1 MRGKP
6 TRLLTLLLLVP
17 LTLTV
22 CKKRGPNYE
31 QPVVPVPASYRA
43 PDDIDESSSIA
54 DLPWWELFEDPV
66 LQELIEI
73 ALAQNK
79 DLLLAITRIEAARG
93 SMRTSRAGLYPTL
106 DAGAGIGVEKDSN
119 SSDVTGDFAVL
130 GFLNWELD
138 LWGRIARLN
147 EAARAQFLAAEENR
161 RAIVVSLVGDVA
173 QAYFELRNLDNQLT
187 IAERTYSSREESL
200 RIARLRFEGGL
211 TAELVV
217 RQAEVQMAGAMTT
230 IPQIRRDIALRENE
244 ISILLGKNPEDIKRG
259 LPISDHPVSPSI
271 PVGLP
276 SDLLT
281 RRPDILRAEQELI
294 AANAL
299 IGVAE
304 AEFFPRISLTGL
316 LGMESPALQDLLSG
330 GTFELGLDAAVPVLN
345 RGELEGNLE
354 IAQAQYRETL
364 IYYEQVIQEAFREVS
379 DAIVNHS
386 AVKEIRAVQ
395 EMRLEAAR
403 EYLRLARLQ
412 YLNGFR
418 PYLDVLD
425 AERELFDAELILSRA
440 MGGQL
445 TTMVDLYRVL
455 GGGWSPS
462 GGPPQP
468 AAYTPASPVPPGAPT
483 QQPPR

>member
-1 MRGKP
+1 M
-6 TRLLTLLLLVP
+6 
-17 LTLTV
+17 
-22 CKKRGPNYE
+22 
-31 QPVVPVPASYRA
+31 
-43 PDDIDESSSIA
+43 
-54 DLPWWELFEDPV
+54 
-66 LQELIEI
+66 
-73 ALAQNK
+73 
-79 DLLLAITRIEAARG
+79 
-93 SMRTSRAGLYPTL
+93 
-106 DAGAGIGVEKDSN
+106 
-119 SSDVTGDFAVL
+119 
-130 GFLNWELD
+130 
-138 LWGRIARLN
+138 
-147 EAARAQFLAAEENR
+147 
-161 RAIVVSLVGDVA
+161 
-173 QAYFELRNLDNQLT
+173 
-187 IAERTYSSREESL
+187 
-200 RIARLRFEGGL
+200 
-211 TAELVV
+211 
-217 RQAEVQMAGAMTT
+217 
-230 IPQIRRDIALRENE
+230 
-244 ISILLGKNPEDIKRG
+244 
-259 LPISDHPVSPSI
+259 
-271 PVGLP
+271 
-276 SDLLT
+276 
-281 RRPDILRAEQELI
+281 
-294 AANAL
+294 
-299 IGVAE
+299 
-304 AEFFPRISLTGL
+304 
-316 LGMESPALQDLLSG
+316 
-330 GTFELGLDAAVPVLN
+330 GLDAAVPVLN

-468 AAYTPASPVPPGAPT
+468 GASPPASPVPPGAPT